1 MKIRLAT
8 ISDIDQVAPMHMNAW
23 RDAYR
28 GIFPN
33 SVLEKLKPNDF
44 SEKWYSWL
52 KDPLRV
58 NWIVQSKDNFPGF
71 ISFGNTEK
79 EDIFTNWEIFAIYID
94 PNYWG
99 QGIGKSLMTSCMDF
113 LKDNE
118 ISQVRLWI
126 VQQNIGAQRFYENL
140 GFIKTHKIRKQERF
154 GISFYQAS
162 FIYNL

>member
-8 ISDIDQVAPMHMNAW
+8 ISDINQVATMHMNAW
-23 RDAYR
+23 REAYR
-28 GIFPN
+28 GVFPN
-33 SVLEKLKPNDF
+33 YVLDKLKPNDF

-58 NWIVQSKDNFPGF
+58 NWIVQSKGKFSGF
-71 ISFGNTEK
+71 ISFGNTEN
-79 EDIFTNWEIFAIYID
+79 ENIVTNWEIFAIYID
-94 PNYWG
+94 PNYWR
-99 QGIGKSLMTSCMDF
+99 QGIGKNLMTSCMDF

-118 ISQVRLWI
+118 ISQVRLWV
-126 VQQNIGAQRFYENL
+126 VQQNIGAQGFYENL

-154 GISFYQAS
+154 GISFYQTS